1 MNYIDFEVGNK
12 TYKLR
17 LNTRNIVVLEK
28 QLGCNP
34 LNIFGDG
41 ETIPTITV
49 MVAIL
54 HASLQQYNH
63 GITLND
69 AYDLFDEYLEDGHS
83 SVDFIPTI
91 LDIYKASGIVPKD
104 SKNEETEVKNA

>member
-1 MNYIDFEVGNK
+1 MNFINFEAGNN

-17 LNTRNIVVLEK
+17 LNTRNIVLLEK

-34 LNIFGDG
+34 LNVFGNGD
-41 ETIPTITV
+41 TVPTITT

-54 HASLQQYNH
+54 HASMQQYNH

-69 AYDLFDEYLEDGHS
+69 AYDIFDAYMEDGHAS
-83 SVDFIPTI
+83 TDFIPVI
-91 LDIYKASGIVPKD
+91 IDIYKASGIIPKD
-104 SKNEETEVKNA
+104 NNQEEKNA

>member
-34 LNIFGDG
+34 LSIFGNGD
-41 ETIPTITV
+41 TVPTITI

-54 HASLQQYNH
+54 HAALQQYNH

-69 AYDLFDEYLEDGHS
+69 AYDIFDDYLAEGKAS
-83 SVDFIPTI
+83 TDFIPVI
-91 LDIYKASGIVPKD
+91 IDVYKASGILPKD
-104 SKNEETEVKNA
+104 STDNEKNE